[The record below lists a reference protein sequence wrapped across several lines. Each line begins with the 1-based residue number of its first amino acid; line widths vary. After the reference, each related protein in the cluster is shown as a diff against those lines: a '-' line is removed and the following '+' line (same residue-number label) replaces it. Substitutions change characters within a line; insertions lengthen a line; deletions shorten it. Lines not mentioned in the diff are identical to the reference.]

1 MQPTAPE
8 LPLAGAVIVPR
19 HDPISAGAGSDSCS
33 DSDTDRDDPQLAG
46 AFGEL
51 TQSTHEEHVR
61 HLLSAACWSLELTC
75 LPGRV
80 TEVRTSGS
88 KQRVYQ
94 RISGSKHH
102 MSGWGVSI
110 ASSGSFPFIYIP
122 VVKSK
127 VLESMS
133 QRPQRCSIVSAAFL
147 DRARRKRYGYL
158 THHRHPHRALAAG
171 TLTPLVPSTSH
182 ES

>member
-1 MQPTAPE
+1 MRRRRCLQPTAPE

-61 HLLSAACWSLELTC
+61 HLLSACWSLELTC

-88 KQRVYQ
+88 KQRDYQ

-110 ASSGSFPFIYIP
+110 AYPFINIP
-122 VVKSK
+122 V
-127 VLESMS
+127 L
-133 QRPQRCSIVSAAFL
+133 
-147 DRARRKRYGYL
+147 
-158 THHRHPHRALAAG
+158 
-171 TLTPLVPSTSH
+171 
-182 ES
+182 